1 LLNCVKLKKESD
13 EKTEKEKDMELESLR
28 SDASNWT
35 LLSDQKLLEALQKFS
50 QNIDER
56 ATECVKKVDSL
67 GFDAA
72 EAEVGLRNI
81 FNEFLMLGN
90 SQFIENVNFI
100 PFSNLF
106 SFAFLARL

>member
-1 LLNCVKLKKESD
+1 LRQIKKRRSQENSR
-13 EKTEKEKDMELESLR
+13 KKDMELESLR

-67 GFDAA
+67 GFEAA

-90 SQFIENVNFI
+90 SQFIENVSFI
-100 PFSNLF
+100 SFTDLF
-106 SFAFLARL
+106 SFAILARLR